1 MCNRVHF
8 DSSMWREA
16 EAAEPSKRA
25 GSWPSLSSF
34 PLPSPPQ
41 RSPSSKSMSLLR
53 QGDVSRHLAGPC
65 SLPAAQWGQLS
76 RKQQQGLLSV
86 FPQRSTS
93 GLLLL
98 GFLLLLTNSQQELQP
113 QPLKNTLPAELH
125 NKQGT
130 AGTGPFV
137 RR

>member
-1 MCNRVHF
+1 MF
-8 DSSMWREA
+8 PGTLPA
-16 EAAEPSKRA
+16 PAAYQLHSGDNCQES
-25 GSWPSLSSF
+25 
-34 PLPSPPQ
+34 
-41 RSPSSKSMSLLR
+41 SSKAS
-53 QGDVSRHLAGPC
+53 C
-65 SLPAAQWGQLS
+65 W
-76 RKQQQGLLSV
+76 

-113 QPLKNTLPAELH
+113 QPLRNTLPAELH